1 MYEITL
7 DICTNSM
14 FNYIVIYDIMNIVI
28 VYEKIRIKPMI
39 KVKGVSEHKKNAVS
53 IYTKKFSNS
62 KG

>member
-39 KVKGVSEHKKNAVS
+39 KVKGVSEHKKNAVRY
-53 IYTKKFSNS
+53 IYKEV
-62 KG
+62 